1 MQSGAIRPIPNML
14 PRHLFNEEHEAF
26 RETVRKFYEKE
37 VVPNIEKY
45 EKQQHVDRDLWNKAG
60 ALGLLCTTMPEQY
73 GGSGVDRLYSMI
85 LIEEQA
91 YAMDS
96 STGFSLHSDIVANY
110 INNFG
115 NEEQKQKWLPK
126 MATGE
131 TVTAIAMT
139 ELLEQVQTC
148 KRFVQQPFLMA
159 MNMSLMVQKYLLPMA
174 IYAIW
179 QLSFVKRGI
188 AIKDLPIYHSL
199 LSKLTVLVLL
209 RANHLTK
216 LV

>member
-14 PRHLFNEEHEAF
+14 PRHLFSEEHEAF

-45 EKQQHVDRDLWNKAG
+45 EKQQHVDRDLLNKVG
-60 ALGLLCTTMPEQY
+60 ALGLLYTTMLEQY

-91 YAMDS
+91 FAMDS
-96 STGFSLHSDIVANY
+96 STGFSLHSDIVANF

-115 NEEQKQKWLPK
+115 NEEQKKKWLPK

-139 ELLEQVQTC
+139 EPGTGFRLASGSYNS
-148 KRFVQQPFLMA
+148 R
-159 MNMSLMVQKYLLPMA
+159 S
-174 IYAIW
+174 
-179 QLSFVKRGI
+179 
-188 AIKDLPIYHSL
+188 
-199 LSKLTVLVLL
+199 
-209 RANHLTK
+209 
-216 LV
+216 

>member
-139 ELLEQVQTC
+139 EPEQVQTC

-179 QLSFVKRGI
+179 RLSFVKRGI

>member
-14 PRHLFNEEHEAF
+14 PRQLFNEEHEAF

-60 ALGLLCTTMPEQY
+60 ELGLLCTTMPEEY

-96 STGFSLHSDIVANY
+96 STGFLY
-110 INNFG
+110 IPILLLITLIILVMKSKNKNG
-115 NEEQKQKWLPK
+115 YPK
-126 MATGE
+126 
-131 TVTAIAMT
+131 
-139 ELLEQVQTC
+139 
-148 KRFVQQPFLMA
+148 
-159 MNMSLMVQKYLLPMA
+159 
-174 IYAIW
+174 W
-179 QLSFVKRGI
+179 QLEK
-188 AIKDLPIYHSL
+188 L
-199 LSKLTVLVLL
+199 LLL
-209 RANHLTK
+209 LQ
-216 LV
+216 